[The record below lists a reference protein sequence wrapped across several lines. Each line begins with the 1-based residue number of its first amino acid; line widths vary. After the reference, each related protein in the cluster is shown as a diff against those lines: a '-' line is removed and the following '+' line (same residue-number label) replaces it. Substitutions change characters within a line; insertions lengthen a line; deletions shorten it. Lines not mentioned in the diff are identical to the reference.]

1 FCAPL
6 VLLCRAPTPV
16 AVLLSPVVLLKSA
29 RTPLAVL
36 LKPVVFRA
44 SAIWPIAVLL
54 PPMMTFGSE
63 MFGVAPPDDTRG
75 ADAVTCVT
83 PPDALRQATVP
94 SAFTTA

>member
-1 FCAPL
+1 M
-6 VLLCRAPTPV
+6 
-16 AVLLSPVVLLKSA
+16 
-29 RTPLAVL
+29 L

-63 MFGVAPPDDTRG
+63 MFGVAPPDDTSG

-83 PPDALRQATVP
+83 PPAALWQPTVP
-94 SAFTTA
+94 SAFTTAIA